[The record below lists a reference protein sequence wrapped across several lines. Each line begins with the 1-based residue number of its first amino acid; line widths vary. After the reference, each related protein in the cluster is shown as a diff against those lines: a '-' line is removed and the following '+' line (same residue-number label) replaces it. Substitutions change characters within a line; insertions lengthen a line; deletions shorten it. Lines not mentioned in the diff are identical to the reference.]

1 MHTHY
6 RLLILLLV
14 IIVTGACTPA
24 EQATSEETSAPAT
37 SIETIVFSDLNWSSA
52 QVQNRVAQYI
62 VEKGYGYSTDVVFGS
77 TLLYSRALHNGD
89 THVTLEI
96 WLPNRSRP
104 GMRRWPMRR
113 LLKSAPAW
121 AKTGS
126 QLSSSPNISRTST
139 LNWTA
144 SRT

>member
-77 TLLYSRALHNGD
+77 TLPYSRACAMA
-89 THVTLEI
+89 T
-96 WLPNRSRP
+96 
-104 GMRRWPMRR
+104 PM
-113 LLKSAPAW
+113 
-121 AKTGS
+121 
-126 QLSSSPNISRTST
+126 
-139 LNWTA
+139 
-144 SRT
+144 